1 MFFFMNLLMNYLDIT
16 QCIHTLSKQKCIYSC
31 IPKPCLHDKH
41 GNPVCLF
48 FNGWLLWSQDQPHHS
63 ATYYTETKWL
73 LVTCFNATCTL
84 GYIFTYR
91 CGHDDMGVLNL
102 KEVVDLCVSGQLL
115 AAQAQRLEFLLPVLK
130 ALAA

>member
-1 MFFFMNLLMNYLDIT
+1 MRPQNENVSILVYPSPVCMTNMGILSAYSSMDGCYGHRISHIILLHIT
-16 QCIHTLSKQKCIYSC
+16 QKQ
-31 IPKPCLHDKH
+31 
-41 GNPVCLF
+41 
-48 FNGWLLWSQDQPHHS
+48 
-63 ATYYTETKWL
+63 KWL

-102 KEVVDLCVSGQLL
+102 KEVGDLCVSGQLL